1 MIKQKSYKVKQTILP
16 FILEATED
24 TITARA
30 GLVLFGEF
38 LEGLRLREIADK
50 YLPLP
55 GSGRGYKPKEFI
67 LPLVLM
73 LNGGG
78 RTIEDIREIRIDKG
92 LRELLDIEEIPSSDA
107 FYNWLRRMGER
118 GGLKGLEELNKFYLH
133 KELKKEKKIKNYTLD
148 IDATAISAQKKEA
161 EMSYKGFKGYMPMV
175 GHLAENGLVVYAEF
189 RQGNIAPSSRNLEFI
204 KQCERQMPKGKRI
217 KYIRADAASYQAEVF
232 NYCEE
237 RGMRYA
243 IGAHID
249 KAVKGAILSI
259 KEDEWK
265 PYGDRYIAETVHCME
280 KTKKAFRLIVVRSA
294 CQAKIFDEEEVDLKK
309 KYKVVATNLDWAAD
323 EVIEWY
329 NARGEYSENR
339 IKELKGG
346 FSMERMPSSFF
357 KANAIFFLIGCLAYN
372 LFRIFQLNILPTEY
386 RKHQIKTIRW
396 KLYNI
401 AGKVVYHS
409 KKFFLKVKN
418 YIYSTFKEIRFKIYM
433 FCYDSS

>member
-1 MIKQKSYKVKQTILP
+1 
-16 FILEATED
+16 
-24 TITARA
+24 
-30 GLVLFGEF
+30 
-38 LEGLRLREIADK
+38 
-50 YLPLP
+50 
-55 GSGRGYKPKEFI
+55 
-67 LPLVLM
+67 
-73 LNGGG
+73 
-78 RTIEDIREIRIDKG
+78 
-92 LRELLDIEEIPSSDA
+92 
-107 FYNWLRRMGER
+107 
-118 GGLKGLEELNKFYLH
+118 
-133 KELKKEKKIKNYTLD
+133 
-148 IDATAISAQKKEA
+148 
-161 EMSYKGFKGYMPMV
+161 
-175 GHLAENGLVVYAEF
+175 
-189 RQGNIAPSSRNLEFI
+189 
-204 KQCERQMPKGKRI
+204 
-217 KYIRADAASYQAEVF
+217 
-232 NYCEE
+232 
-237 RGMRYA
+237 MRYA

-294 CQAKIFDEEEVDLKK
+294 CQAKIFDEEEIDLKK